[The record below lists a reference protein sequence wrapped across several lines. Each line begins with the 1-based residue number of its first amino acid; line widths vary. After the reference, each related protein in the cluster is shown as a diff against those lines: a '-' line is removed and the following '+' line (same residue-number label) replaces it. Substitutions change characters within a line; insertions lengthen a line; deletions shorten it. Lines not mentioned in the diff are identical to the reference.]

1 MPALLGIP
9 ALIRFVGWLLS
20 FLIGYLAKYF
30 TLGIARIALA
40 IGLFLGLLVGLNGLL
55 VSYLSD
61 LSAALPSEISGVIS
75 SLLPSNALPCVY
87 SIFSLKAAV
96 FIFDVK
102 DRVISYLDW
111 NKS

>member
-1 MPALLGIP
+1 
-9 ALIRFVGWLLS
+9 
-20 FLIGYLAKYF
+20 
-30 TLGIARIALA
+30 A

-75 SLLPSNALPCVY
+75 SRLPSNALPCVY

>member
-1 MPALLGIP
+1 
-9 ALIRFVGWLLS
+9 
-20 FLIGYLAKYF
+20 
-30 TLGIARIALA
+30 IARIALA